1 MNFKKTK
8 IIKKQNN
15 LINIIGIVSIC
26 MIFIIALVM
35 IKNIN
40 IIQIKID
47 EQNILKE
54 NQEKENQEKSLLEK
68 ILLGKKDKE
77 IENNEQDENNLNI
90 LVVGRGGGNHDAP
103 DLTDTIILTKINT
116 KDKIISMLSIP
127 RDLYVKYPG
136 NDNYYGRIN
145 GIYSRYMHQKQSDSY
160 GMEMLEKKISEITGE
175 KIDHYINIDFNG
187 FKEIIDT
194 IGGINIEIPENFVD
208 YQYPDGNGSYK
219 TLVFKKGIWLFD
231 GENALKYVR
240 SRHSTSDFDRSLRQQ
255 KVINAIKEKLTAGYF
270 FSSPMKIK
278 ELYDV
283 FNKNVKTDIGLSKI
297 LKLAYAVSS
306 KDDFELNSSNMNDT
320 CFYYSDSCQKGGILY
335 VPNRDLFGGM
345 SILLINGTDLG
356 KLSNYEESIK
366 YSNIIFN
373 YSLIEREKADI
384 NIFNSLKV
392 NNLALPLANDFKKY
406 GFIIPDE
413 NSIGNTGVEYEKTT
427 IYYNN
432 ISKNSDT
439 IKALKTFF
447 NGEFIETQLPKYS
460 KNSAKIEV
468 VIGKDY
474 LVEKNI
480 FKF

>member
-15 LINIIGIVSIC
+15 LINIIWIISIC
-26 MIFIIALVM
+26 VIFIIALIM

-40 IIQIKID
+40 IIKIKID

-54 NQEKENQEKSLLEK
+54 NEEKQENEKNILEKVLWWKKETKENEDS
-68 ILLGKKDKE
+68 D
-77 IENNEQDENNLNI
+77 NNLNI
-90 LVVGRGGGNHDAP
+90 LLVWRWWWNHDAP
-103 DLTDTIILTKINT
+103 DLTDTIILTKIDT
-116 KDKIISMLSIP
+116 KNKIISMLSIP
-127 RDLYVKYPG
+127 RDLYVKYPW
-136 NDNYYGRIN
+136 NDNYYWRIN
-145 GIYSRYMHQKQSDSY
+145 WIYSRYMNQKQSESY
-160 GMEMLEKKISEITGE
+160 GMEMLAKKVTEITWF
-175 KIDHYINIDFNG
+175 KVDNYVNIDFNW

-194 IGGINIEIPENFVD
+194 IWWITIEVPENFVD
-208 YQYPDGNGSYK
+208 YQYPDWKWSYR
-219 TLVFKKGIWLFD
+219 TLVFKKWIWLFD
-231 GENALKYVR
+231 WENALKYVR

-255 KVINAIKEKLTAGYF
+255 KVINAIREKLTAWYF

-283 FNKNVKTDIGLSKI
+283 FNKNVKTDIWLSKI
-297 LKLAYAVSS
+297 LKLAYTVSS
-306 KDDFELNSSNMNDT
+306 KENFEISSSNMNDS
-320 CFYYSDSCQKGGILY
+320 CFYYSTSCEKWWILY
-335 VPNRDLFGGM
+335 VPQRDLFWWM
-345 SILLINGTDLG
+345 SILLINWTDIS

-373 YSLIEREKADI
+373 YSLIEREKAEV

-406 GFIIPDE
+406 GFIIPSE
-413 NSIGNTGVEYEKTT
+413 NSIWNTWVEYEKTK

-447 NGEFIETQLPKYS
+447 NWEFTELESPKYS
-460 KNSAKIEV
+460 SGAKIEV
-468 VIGKDY
+468 VIWKDY
-474 LVEKNI
+474 LIEKNI